1 MSQLFTVRVLKLEN
15 KEEYACTDLAFSTGE
30 YAREVMLI
38 CPPNGPVECMPFP
51 SPSHQRN
58 KYTVYS
64 KGGIRYIMQNRMG
77 WEDFCQAP
85 PSSAVP

>member
-1 MSQLFTVRVLKLEN
+1 
-15 KEEYACTDLAFSTGE
+15 
-30 YAREVMLI
+30 MLI